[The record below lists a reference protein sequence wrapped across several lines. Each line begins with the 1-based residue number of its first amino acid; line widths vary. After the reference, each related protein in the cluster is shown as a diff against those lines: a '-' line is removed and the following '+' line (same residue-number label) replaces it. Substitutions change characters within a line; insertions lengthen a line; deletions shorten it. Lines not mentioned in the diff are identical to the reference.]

1 VSRASDFGG
10 STRPTLRGRSDAGFV
25 LALVVLMLFAI
36 SMAGGAGYLVVSAE
50 ARMARYSTQ
59 GEEAMALAR
68 GGLHRFAAEQ
78 LGAVA
83 GSAVYAFGGGEATVV
98 ARRVAQIDA
107 RTDVYFVRSEG
118 SVADPLAAG
127 SPARRVVGAYAYHR
141 KGPLPLHAAV
151 VLNVEDFGVGS
162 GATVSGVD
170 IGAGCPG
177 GLAPSIGGAIAR
189 EDIDIDS
196 GGTLEGAP
204 PAQLWPGGYGQFMSQ
219 IGLRWDVLSD
229 PSFPVDF
236 EDAAP
241 DFSSLPADAF
251 PVVRVNGN
259 LTANPSWNGRG
270 VLIVTGRLRTV
281 PPFTWSGIILAG
293 WVDDPVRGSIQGML
307 VGGFADLFTSDD
319 VEVRGSIR
327 YHSCNVARANEA
339 MSYLELVEN
348 TLFELD

>member
-1 VSRASDFGG
+1 MSRGSDFGA
-10 STRPTLRGRSDAGFV
+10 SNRPTLRDRNDAGFV

-36 SMAGGAGYLVVSAE
+36 SMAGGAGYLVVSTE

-68 GGLHRFAAEQ
+68 GGLHRFVAEQ

-141 KGPLPLHAAV
+141 KRPLPLHSAV
-151 VLNVEDFGVGS
+151 VLNVEDFDVGS

-170 IGAGCPG
+170 IGVGCPG
-177 GLAPSIGGAIAR
+177 GLAPTIGGAIAR
-189 EDIDIDS
+189 ESIDS
-196 GGTLEGAP
+196 NGTLEGTP
-204 PAQLWPGGYGQFMSQ
+204 PAQLWPGGYAQFMSQ

-241 DFSSLPADAF
+241 DFSSLPANAF

-259 LTANPSWNGRG
+259 LTATPVWSGRG
-270 VLIVTGRLRTV
+270 VLIVTGRFRSV

-293 WVDDPVRGSIQGML
+293 WVDDPIRGSIQGML
-307 VGGFADLFTSDD
+307 VGGFADLHTSDD
-319 VEVRGSIR
+319 VEAVGSIR

-339 MSYLELVEN
+339 MSYLELIEN